1 MVYSE
6 NLVLRCYAYRTP
18 RNTWIAKCIDLDLVT
33 EEDSLPVAK
42 KSLEEAIEGYIE
54 TVLDTED
61 KESIPR
67 LLQRKAPLVDRM
79 KYELLKSELTRR
91 LYPKKPVPFLSSIPF
106 HLAHTC

>member
-67 LLQRKAPLVDRM
+67 LLQRKAPFVDRM